1 MTATTAFRG
10 DYIEVGLAVAT
21 SASVPIDLTGYSAS
35 SMIRKCSST
44 GTGELVATWDVEILD
59 QGVTENIGKIRLSL
73 DASVARALPTAVLSY
88 DVELVDPDG
97 RPATIG
103 PLELIILPDQTH
115 A

>member
-21 SASVPIDLTGYSAS
+21 SASVPIDLTGYEAS
-35 SMIRKCSST
+35 SMIRKRSST
-44 GTGELVATWDVEILD
+44 GTGELVASWDVEILD
-59 QGVTENIGKIRLSL
+59 QSDPDTVGKIRLSL
-73 DASVARALPTAVLSY
+73 DASVAGTLPTTILLY

-103 PLELIILPDQTH
+103 PLELVILPDQTH